1 MTNGRTNG
9 RTDGKWK
16 IEQCSVGPETA
27 ILRFSFF
34 SVSKFLVLFTIHNS
48 EARRAVYM
56 ELQNIILNME
66 TDKVNPQTNEDIENT
81 SPSWLLQ
88 Q

>member
-1 MTNGRTNG
+1 
-9 RTDGKWK
+9 
-16 IEQCSVGPETA
+16 
-27 ILRFSFF
+27 
-34 SVSKFLVLFTIHNS
+34 
-48 EARRAVYM
+48 M